1 MSQTGIPPPRNA
13 ARTSCG
19 FCEGGSGQKAEGDV
33 TVHVFGLTVAKEM
46 QASRSP
52 APTSGRWEP
61 TLAAGKITADNPGS
75 YSVPVTVIV
84 ADGNRLTGGAIA
96 ITNNTPR
103 TASP

>member
-1 MSQTGIPPPRNA
+1 MSQTRIPPPRNT

-52 APTSGRWEP
+52 APTSGRW
-61 TLAAGKITADNPGS
+61 A
-75 YSVPVTVIV
+75 
-84 ADGNRLTGGAIA
+84 
-96 ITNNTPR
+96 TPR
-103 TASP
+103 WPPADYR